1 MHRERQRQSPSARAL
16 YIILSLAVAANLQA
30 PSFRATETRIDL
42 DGNPVN
48 GPESRVVTRVLSTFP
63 VQVEN
68 TIFNNV
74 GGTAFRFDW
83 DGAGPG
89 GFNSSIAPGPDVGTQ
104 WVWSST
110 SVVYNIESPVIFTP
124 MLDIPVFGPA
134 PGGGVVPIG
143 GNDGVFI
150 VPGKSTIPTQVTLSN
165 ASLTS
170 SLITFFSPAHTRA
183 NCGVNCVDGQ
193 CDMFVEN
200 LTGGT
205 ATIRGVQPGCCSEPH
220 QIICG
225 GECFSYLDDVQN
237 CGGCGNTCENGEI
250 CSGGECMCP
259 EGLTQCGDGCVDLAT
274 DSLNCGECASEC
286 LAEQSCVEGG
296 CLCPGAEMQCSSEC
310 VDVSSDPLNC
320 GDCGTACLP
329 EASCIA
335 GDCACPGGE
344 SVCGEECVDLGA
356 DPLHCGAC
364 GTACLSEQSCSGGAC
379 VCPGGEAVC
388 GEECVDLGTD
398 ESNCGACGSSCAG
411 GQFCFQSQCFCL
423 AEGLT
428 NCSGAC
434 IDLQNDEANCGA
446 CGNVCGSPLVC
457 NGGECGCPGGQ
468 ALCGGACVDLQNDEA
483 NCGACGN
490 VCGAGSTCGA
500 GQCSIPCD
508 DDDDNGGNRCK
519 PPKPVSSAMTWPA
532 MSQGVPEVAP
542 SALSMA
548 QDSELS
554 LARANAAFQ
563 AAAALTATVDS
574 PQNRVTAGGA
584 RTRTAKPRESRSLQA
599 LDARRAAAP
608 RKAARQDAPRAS
620 SAVSVEEAPVCDIAA
635 FEAVVPDGESFILS
649 QEAARYGK
657 EVYTTVTIEAE
668 GNLIAQGPCPVIVPV
683 TDADTTGAI
692 LSPVRVATV
701 DSTGDGICQPSEGF
715 CNYFISLDNVGD
727 TACLNPVATLSSLPD
742 EANPNEVTFLNNTSA
757 YPTWP
762 GWPGGGLAPETKTN
776 LTAFSIA
783 TSEEQFSNVGRRF
796 DLSVNCAN
804 LEQDIV
810 TPVVLGI
817 GGVCD
822 PLTDLDGKSYD
833 VVNGFQS
840 PFSAQIVLEGG
851 PINFSTKKFNRGS
864 TVPLKVG
871 LKCGTLVL
879 GDENIDPNPQIVA
892 LVHGTLGPQP
902 LENINGHDQANP
914 NDPLFSCNAGAAAAC
929 DYQLRTDNLP
939 IGTYVISVRMPDA
952 RVFQAGFELK
962 R

>member
-1 MHRERQRQSPSARAL
+1 MHRERLRQRPSARAL
-16 YIILSLAVAANLQA
+16 YIILALAVAVPIPRTTSAQTA
-30 PSFRATETRIDL
+30 EQRIDL

-48 GPESRVVTRVLSTFP
+48 GAESRVVTRVISTFP

-68 TIFNNV
+68 TIFNNA
-74 GGTAFRFDW
+74 GGSAYRIDW

-89 GFNSSIAPGPDVGTQ
+89 GFNTSIAPGPGVGSQ
-104 WVWSST
+104 WVWSTT
-110 SVVYNIESPVIFTP
+110 SVVYTIESPVVFTP
-124 MLDIPVFGPA
+124 MLDLPVFGQSTD
-134 PGGGVVPIG
+134 GIG
-143 GNDGVFI
+143 LVGSGNERVFI
-150 VPGKSTIPTQVTLSN
+150 VPGKSTIPTQVTLSS

-170 SLITFFSPAHTRA
+170 SLITFFSPAETKA
-183 NCGVNCVDGQ
+183 NCGATCVDGQ

-200 LTGGT
+200 LTGAT

-237 CGGCGNTCENGEI
+237 CGGCGNTCGEGEV

-286 LAEQSCVEGG
+286 LSEQSCVEGG
-296 CLCPGAEMQCSSEC
+296 CLCPGGEMQCSSAC
-310 VDVSSDPLNC
+310 VDASSDPLNC
-320 GDCGTACLP
+320 GECGTACLP

-335 GDCACPGGE
+335 GDCACPGSE
-344 SVCGEECVDLGA
+344 AVCGEECVDLGA
-356 DPLHCGAC
+356 DPLHCGTC
-364 GTACLSEQSCSGGAC
+364 GNACLSDQSCSGGAC

-398 ESNCGACGSSCAG
+398 ESHCGACGSPCAG

-423 AEGLT
+423 EEGLT
-428 NCSGAC
+428 NCAGAC
-434 IDLQNDEANCGA
+434 IDLQNDEANCGS
-446 CGNVCGSPLVC
+446 CGNVCDSPLVC
-457 NGGECGCPGGQ
+457 SGGACGCPSGL

-490 VCGAGSTCGA
+490 ACGAGSSCGA

-508 DDDDNGGNRCK
+508 DDDDNGGGGNCK

-532 MSQGVPEVAP
+532 MSQGVPAAAP
-542 SALSMA
+542 SALSMV
-548 QDSELS
+548 QDSDLS
-554 LARANAAFQ
+554 LARATAASQ
-563 AAAALTATVDS
+563 ATAAS
-574 PQNRVTAGGA
+574 PQDRVTVGGA

-599 LDARRAAAP
+599 PDARRDTAP
-608 RKAARQDAPRAS
+608 RKEARQDAPRSAS
-620 SAVSVEEAPVCDIAA
+620 AISVEEAPVCDIAA
-635 FEAVVPDGESFILS
+635 FEAVVPNGESFILS

-668 GNLIAQGPCPVIVPV
+668 GSLIAQGPCPIIVPV

-692 LSPVRVATV
+692 LSPVKVATV

-742 EANPNEVTFLNNTSA
+742 EANPNEVIFLNNTSA

-762 GWPGGGLAPETKTN
+762 GFPGGGLPPETKTN

-783 TSEEQFSNVGRRF
+783 TPEEQLSNVGRRF

-810 TPVVLGI
+810 APVVLGI
-817 GGVCD
+817 GGVCN
-822 PLTDLDGKSYD
+822 PATDLDGKSYD

-840 PFSAQIVLEGG
+840 PVSAQLVLEGA
-851 PINFSTKKFNRGS
+851 PVNTSTKKYNQGS
-864 TVPLKVG
+864 TVPLRVA
-871 LKCGTLVL
+871 LSCGTLVL
-879 GDENIDPNPQIVA
+879 GDEHIDPKPEIVA
-892 LVHGTLGPQP
+892 IIHETLGPQP

-914 NDPLFSCNAGAAAAC
+914 NDPLFRCDAGGVPTAAC
-929 DYQLRTDNLP
+929 QYQLRTEQLP
-939 IGTYVISVRMPDA
+939 IGTYVLGIRMPDA
-952 RVFQAGFELK
+952 RVFQAGFIIK
-962 R
+962 P